1 MEYNNFRFFFD
12 FIIVRLEKGAKMK
25 RLASNNDYS
34 FFSFMLN
41 VENEASKIVGE
52 RRWKIKQI

>member
-1 MEYNNFRFFFD
+1 MVYNNFRFFFD
-12 FIIVRLEKGAKMK
+12 FIIVRLERREDETA
-25 RLASNNDYS
+25 RLNNDYS

-52 RRWKIKQI
+52 RR